1 MNPAAPH
8 DPGTRPIAYPAG
20 VVPRA
25 VYGGANDCYRYSL
38 ELRWDTTRPAMMA
51 LMMNPSAAGHE
62 GSDRTVNRVIGFAR
76 HWGYGTLWIANSA
89 AYRATFQDTLDQVD
103 DPIGPDNE
111 AALRSMAAASAFI
124 LAAYG
129 SPKAKSLHGAGLR
142 WARMLAAAGHR
153 LHVLRLGKDGSPGH
167 PLYIPGDAVP
177 VEWRPSGVE
186 GEGG

>member
-76 HWGYGTLWIANSA
+76 HWGYGTLWIA
-89 AYRATFQDTLDQVD
+89 
-103 DPIGPDNE
+103 
-111 AALRSMAAASAFI
+111 ALRSMAAASAFI